1 MDFMALTAGCA
12 PFVHQQTLHAL
23 VKVESGFNPFAI
35 GVVRGRLE
43 RQPRNVVEA
52 VATAKEL
59 ERLGYNY
66 SVGLA
71 QVNKHNFR
79 KYGLSIETAFDP
91 CQSLRAGGEILRGCF
106 QSAKGRFSN
115 DQHAL
120 RGAFSCY
127 YSGNFQTGFRP
138 DFKGQP
144 SYVDKVV
151 GNAIPLVGGQ
161 FIQAQAP
168 VQQIKH
174 LNGSYVPRGRAI
186 IAQPSPAAAPL
197 TPPAAPA
204 SPAADAPAGK
214 QLPPAAAQP
223 KSAMVF

>member
-1 MDFMALTAGCA
+1 MALTASCA

-43 RQPRNVVEA
+43 RQPRNAVEA

-79 KYGLSIETAFDP
+79 KYGLSIETAFEP
-91 CQSLRAGGEILRGCF
+91 CQSLRAGAEILRGCF
-106 QSAKGRFSN
+106 QSAKSRFATEQN
-115 DQHAL
+115 AL

-127 YSGNFQTGFRP
+127 YSGNFQTGFHP
-138 DFKGQP
+138 DFKGQL
-144 SYVDKVV
+144 SYVDKIV
-151 GNAIPLVGGQ
+151 GNAIPLATNA
-161 FIQAQAP
+161 FI
-168 VQQIKH
+168 
-174 LNGSYVPRGRAI
+174 
-186 IAQPSPAAAPL
+186 
-197 TPPAAPA
+197 AAPA
-204 SPAADAPAGK
+204 KPSNNLIGNYVAQPK
-214 QLPPAAAQP
+214 SVAAQP
-223 KSAMVF
+223 ARVSAPAEPALAVKESSFQAAPSKSAMVF